1 MKRERD
7 KHLKNLSGYV
17 IFFLTLAFCVTV
29 CFLMFTFVEEKT
41 DGKRWVT
48 ALVMLLVILFLSFLC
63 TLVDIV
69 RRKVMIETPVE
80 KILHWTNR
88 VAAGDFSARLTT
100 RHVYGKYDEFDEI
113 MENLNL
119 LAEALQKTELLQS
132 DFISSV
138 SHELK
143 TPVSIVRSY
152 ASLLK
157 RNDLAEDEREKCIA
171 TIVNATGRMSDL
183 VTNILKLN
191 KLENQTIKPD
201 FAPIH
206 LTEQLTEAVLSFEDV
221 IEKKS
226 LVLSCELDEIK
237 IVSSPELLSIVWNN
251 LLSNAVKFSNE
262 GGMVEVKLKKTEQ
275 GAVVSVSDTGEGIP
289 PEVGKRIFEKFY
301 QADSSRSGEGN
312 GLGLA
317 LVKKVI
323 DILGGEITVA
333 SEQGKGST
341 FTVMVKDMSNERKIS

>member
-7 KHLKNLSGYV
+7 KRLKNLSGYV

-119 LAEALQKTELLQS
+119 LAEALQKTEL
-132 DFISSV
+132 
-138 SHELK
+138 
-143 TPVSIVRSY
+143 
-152 ASLLK
+152 
-157 RNDLAEDEREKCIA
+157 
-171 TIVNATGRMSDL
+171 
-183 VTNILKLN
+183 
-191 KLENQTIKPD
+191 
-201 FAPIH
+201 
-206 LTEQLTEAVLSFEDV
+206 
-221 IEKKS
+221 
-226 LVLSCELDEIK
+226 
-237 IVSSPELLSIVWNN
+237 
-251 LLSNAVKFSNE
+251 
-262 GGMVEVKLKKTEQ
+262 
-275 GAVVSVSDTGEGIP
+275 
-289 PEVGKRIFEKFY
+289 
-301 QADSSRSGEGN
+301 
-312 GLGLA
+312 
-317 LVKKVI
+317 
-323 DILGGEITVA
+323 
-333 SEQGKGST
+333 
-341 FTVMVKDMSNERKIS
+341 

>member
-17 IFFLTLAFCVTV
+17 IFFLTFSFCVTV
-29 CFLMFTFVEEKT
+29 CFLTFTFLEEKT

-48 ALVMLLVILFLSFLC
+48 ATVMLLIILFLSFLC
-63 TLVDIV
+63 TVVDIV
-69 RRKVMIETPVE
+69 RRKVMIESPVE
-80 KILHWTNR
+80 KILHWTDR
-88 VAAGDFSARLTT
+88 VSSGDFSARLTP

-119 LAEALQKTELLQS
+119 LAEELQKTELLQS

-157 RNDLAEDEREKCIA
+157 KNELSDEEREKCIA
-171 TIVNATGRMSDL
+171 TIVNAADRTSDL

-201 FAPIH
+201 FAPID
-206 LTEQLTEAVLSFEDV
+206 LAEQLTEAVLSFEEE

-226 LVLSCELDEIK
+226 LDISCELDEIG

-251 LLSNAVKFSNE
+251 LLSNAVKFSNA
-262 GGMVEVKLKKTEQ
+262 GGMVAVKLKKTER
-275 GAVVSVSDTGEGIP
+275 GAVVSVSDTGVGIP

-301 QADSSRSGEGN
+301 QADSSRNGEGN

-323 DILGGEITVA
+323 DILGGEIAVA

-341 FTVMVKDMSNERKIS
+341 FTVTVKDMSNERKIS